1 MKHNNIAIFIPHQ
14 GCKNECSF
22 CNQKAISGQSL
33 PPTKEDVFDI
43 LTKASE
49 QIENKTTTE
58 IAFFGGSFTAIDKN
72 YMLDLLET
80 ANKFVGENKF
90 YGIRVSTRPDAISEE
105 ILDILKSYNVTSIE
119 LGAQSMDDFV
129 LKSNNR
135 GHSAKEVYEASS
147 LIKKSG
153 IQLGLQMM
161 VGLYNDN
168 IDGAFF
174 TASEIIRIKP
184 DTVRIYPTVILKNTK
199 LEKLYT
205 SGEYKTIELEQAVLI
220 CARLLEMFSENGVK
234 VIKLGLHA
242 SVDVERD
249 MVGGIYHPAFKEL
262 CEGEIF
268 FKKALRKMEQLH
280 SENIEIYTSKTNI
293 SKMVGHKK
301 RNIDRFSSLGYNV
314 RVLVDETIGDDRIT
328 VENCN
333 AK

>member
-22 CNQKAISGQSL
+22 CNQKTISGTNS
-33 PPTKEDVFDI
+33 PPTKEDVFDV
-43 LTKASE
+43 LSKATE
-49 QIENKTTTE
+49 QIGDKSATE
-58 IAFFGGSFTAIDKN
+58 IAFFGGSFTAIDRD

-90 YGIRVSTRPDAISEE
+90 YGIRVSTRPDAISQE

-174 TASEIIRIKP
+174 TASEIIKIKP
-184 DTVRIYPTVILKNTK
+184 DTVRIYPTVILKHTK

-205 SGEYKTIELEQAVLI
+205 SGEYKTIELEHAILI
-220 CARLLEMFSENGVK
+220 CARLLEMFSANGIK

-280 SENIEIYTSKTNI
+280 SENVEIFTSKSNT

-301 RNIDRFSSLGYNV
+301 RNIDRFKSLGYNV
-314 RVLVDETIGDDRIT
+314 HVAVDEAMSDDTIT